1 MRRHVNKVSL
11 LEKLITSHDCMDTG
25 TQPTSKTRDDLIRS
39 TSSISIA
46 PKGLWPL
53 ILWRRAPPQLYTRR
67 QAEVADILAEP
78 LVKGERE
85 LVESIHVLE
94 LLELDEFVC
103 GRGGEAVEGV
113 YEE

>member
-1 MRRHVNKVSL
+1 
-11 LEKLITSHDCMDTG
+11 MDTG
-25 TQPTSKTRDDLIRS
+25 TQPTSKALTGRS
-39 TSSISIA
+39 SAARVVSIA

-113 YEE
+113 HKE

>member
-1 MRRHVNKVSL
+1 
-11 LEKLITSHDCMDTG
+11 MDKG
-25 TQPTSKTRDDLIRS
+25 TQPTSKALTGRS
-39 TSSISIA
+39 SAARVVSIA

-94 LLELDEFVC
+94 LLELDEFDATA
-103 GRGGEAVEGV
+103 RNTHT
-113 YEE
+113 